1 LIGVILAII
10 YLATKVSAEIGNKR
24 GWPFWLLLG
33 VLHLIFQVAIP
44 FLLVSKGS
52 WLTWLIAAIL
62 VFWISP
68 RAGEY
73 LMKNNISWLKIH
85 NRWWVLLAWLVF
97 GAALFLI
104 TFINKTA
111 LIDQISQEGRGKDV
125 IGLIAACLIGGVTSC
140 VMLGWYLAVSLGFNG
155 HNNEVGG
162 ATRIENFKQF
172 IRIRL
177 TRDTLSAYVIAV
189 DDPQEEG
196 KLLKP
201 RIIDAFTLV
210 VKNQYR
216 ER

>member
-1 LIGVILAII
+1 ML
-10 YLATKVSAEIGNKR
+10 
-24 GWPFWLLLG
+24 
-33 VLHLIFQVAIP
+33 
-44 FLLVSKGS
+44 
-52 WLTWLIAAIL
+52 LIA
-62 VFWISP
+62 
-68 RAGEY
+68 
-73 LMKNNISWLKIH
+73 
-85 NRWWVLLAWLVF
+85 
-97 GAALFLI
+97 
-104 TFINKTA
+104 FINKTA
-111 LIDQISQEGRGKDV
+111 LIDQISQVGRVKDV
-125 IGLIAACLIGGVTSC
+125 MGLIAACLAGGVTSC
-140 VMLGWYLAVSLGFNG
+140 IMLGWYLAVSLGFNG

-189 DDPQEEG
+189 DDPQCEG